1 MKTLLIDLLPYEH
14 STRTRKLGERLTAAA
29 GVACEAITL
38 SQVGRVGIAGSE
50 GDAVVDGVTV
60 RKIATPAPAEGAS
73 TRTAI
78 INLARTYPKAVATLA
93 WRAIRTPAEAIVV
106 GHMSL
111 FWIGLAHQKRYGSKI
126 LLNGRECPGGI
137 NTKGSLGTAFS
148 RVEPAVLKRLAG
160 AEDLAVVA
168 VCDGHADDFRALGV
182 QTFVA
187 RNAPAAEFRSDFVPT
202 PDEDVV
208 RVACVGSLY
217 EGRAIE
223 LLIKATDAARST
235 GARVVLEITG
245 RGGAEYV
252 TALKNLAA
260 SCRHPE
266 AIVFHEPCAPDEV
279 PAAYHRVH
287 VGTALYEAVD
297 EANDSLSNK
306 IFESVVSGRPVL
318 AGDLPENRRFVSE
331 HGLGW
336 LTDVTQEGLTN
347 ALLDIYARRDE
358 LPELA
363 RAVHEVS
370 RAFSWETESA
380 PVVAWITG
388 SAHLTDDETETQ

>member
-14 STRTRKLGERLTAAA
+14 STRTRKLGERLAAA
-29 GVACEAITL
+29 GAICEAITL
-38 SQVGRVGIAGSE
+38 SQVGRVGIAGSQN
-50 GDAVVDGVTV
+50 DAVVDGVAV
-60 RKIATPAPAEGAS
+60 RKIATPTPAQGAS

-78 INLARTYPKAVATLA
+78 INLVRTYPKAIATLA
-93 WRAIRTPAEAIVV
+93 WRAIRTPADAIVV

-111 FWIGLAHQKRYGSKI
+111 FWIGLAHHKRHGSKV
-126 LLNGRECPGGI
+126 LLNGRERPGGI

-148 RVEPAVLKRLAG
+148 RVEPAVLRRLSG
-160 AEDLAVVA
+160 IRDLAVVA
-168 VCDGHADDFRALGV
+168 VCDGHADDFRALGLE
-182 QTFVA
+182 TLVA
-187 RNAPAAEFRSDFVPT
+187 RNAPAAAFRSDFVPT

-217 EGRAIE
+217 EGRGIE
-223 LLIKATDAARST
+223 LLIKATDAAQAA
-235 GARVVLEITG
+235 GAQVVLEVTG

-260 SCRHPE
+260 SCRHSD
-266 AIVFHEPCAPDEV
+266 AIVFHGPCAPEEV

-297 EANDSLSNK
+297 AANDSLSNK

-318 AGDLPENRRFVSE
+318 AGNLSENRRFVRE
-331 HGLGW
+331 HRLGW
-336 LTDVTQEGLTN
+336 VTDVTSEGLTN
-347 ALLDIYARRDE
+347 ALLDIYARRAQ
-358 LPELA
+358 LPGLA
-363 RAVHEVS
+363 VAVHETS

-380 PVVAWITG
+380 PVVAWVLG
-388 SAHLTDDETETQ
+388 SSHLTDDEMETK